1 LLQLFIFYLF
11 NIMVYIEINKA
22 NFKTNGK
29 DLVKELDH
37 HLGSKNNKTFILFYM
52 EGCGPCNATRP
63 EWKKFKNV
71 LNKDFLN
78 RNDIVIASIDH
89 QLAEGL
95 KNVTSKPSGFPT
107 MRFITN
113 SGKDVEN
120 YEDSTINNKDRTIDS
135 FIEWITLK
143 SGENNISKSEKEHY
157 IPTKTHKKRRGGGT
171 RRRKG
176 GKWSL
181 KYKNSINC
189 KRPKGFSQK
198 QHCKYGRKQ

>member
-1 LLQLFIFYLF
+1 
-11 NIMVYIEINKA
+11 MVYLDINKT
-22 NFKTNGK
+22 NFKSNGK
-29 DLVKELDH
+29 DLVKELDRF
-37 HLGSKNNKTFILFYM
+37 LGVKDNKTFILIFM

-63 EWKKFKNV
+63 EWKKMKNV

-95 KNVTSKPSGFPT
+95 KNLTTKPSSFPT
-107 MRFITN
+107 MIFITN

-120 YEDSTINNKDRTIDS
+120 YEDSAINNKDRTIDS
-135 FIEWITLK
+135 FVEWIKLK
-143 SGENNISKSEKEHY
+143 SGENNISNSEKEHY
-157 IPTKTHKKRRGGGT
+157 IPTKTKKHRQFGGRTRRKKR
-171 RRRKG
+171 

-198 QHCKYGRKQ
+198 QHCKYGRKK

>member
-1 LLQLFIFYLF
+1 
-11 NIMVYIEINKA
+11 MVYLDINNT
-22 NFKTNGK
+22 NFKSNGK

-37 HLGSKNNKTFILFYM
+37 YLGVKDNKTFILIFM

-63 EWKKFKNV
+63 EWKKMKNV

-78 RNDIVIASIDH
+78 SDDIIIASIDH
-89 QLAEGL
+89 NLAEDL
-95 KNVTSKPSGFPT
+95 KNLTTKPTGFPT

-113 SGKDVEN
+113 SGKEVEN
-120 YEDSTINNKDRTIDS
+120 YEDSKIDNKDRTIDS
-135 FIEWITLK
+135 FVEWVKLK
-143 SGENNISKSEKEHY
+143 SGKDNISNSERKNY
-157 IPTKTHKKRRGGGT
+157 IPNKTYKTYKKRQIKRQFGGT
-171 RRRKG
+171 RRKRG

-198 QHCKYGRKQ
+198 QHCKYGR